1 MPAIESR
8 MDMDFSAIEC
18 VSRQAGCATH
28 PQGARRQTLALRAVL
43 AQLPLV
49 RQVMRLP
56 LSLVVAGI
64 GLLPT
69 RKGQAVAVKPLKRQ
83 QRRSPRFALKDS
95 DPLRAEAHVESYA
108 ASACPDAPSGASNC
122 GF

>member
-1 MPAIESR
+1 

-18 VSRQAGCATH
+18 VSRQAGGATY

-43 AQLPLV
+43 AQLPLA

-64 GLLPT
+64 GLLP
-69 RKGQAVAVKPLKRQ
+69 
-83 QRRSPRFALKDS
+83 PRFALKDS
-95 DPLRAEAHVESYA
+95 DPLRAEASVESYA
-108 ASACPDAPSGASNC
+108 ASARPDAPSGAANC